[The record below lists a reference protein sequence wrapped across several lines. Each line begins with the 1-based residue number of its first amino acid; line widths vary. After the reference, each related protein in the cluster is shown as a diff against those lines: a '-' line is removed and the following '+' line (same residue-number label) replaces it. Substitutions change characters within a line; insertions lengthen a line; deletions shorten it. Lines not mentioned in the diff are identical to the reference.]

1 MKCKY
6 CNTEIVGKAD
16 FCPLCKK
23 PLVQDEIVEEQNKD
37 YIYPIKKKRSKAYK
51 ILTFTPMYFIVAS
64 VVFLIVT
71 IVNIMLA
78 PEMPWY
84 LLVGVALLYVYILVQ
99 NTILSRNSI
108 VSKILWQA
116 LLVFAFLWVI
126 GFMLFNMGVIE
137 KIWVFVFDY
146 TLPTVVGI
154 SNLVMC
160 ILTACFVK
168 KDKGLIVD
176 AICFSFTGFL
186 PLILYGAGFG
196 LISYPSVAV
205 AILSLVQ
212 IVVFLII
219 GRKNLKSEGKLKY
232 RA

>member
-1 MKCKY
+1 MRCKY
-6 CNTEIVGKAD
+6 CNAKIVGKAD
-16 FCPLCKK
+16 FCPLCKR
-23 PLVQDEIVEEQNKD
+23 PIEQTDDSNEYNKD

-51 ILTFTPMYFIVAS
+51 ILSFTPMYLMIATA
-64 VVFLIVT
+64 VFLIVT
-71 IVNIMLA
+71 IVNVLLQ
-78 PEMPWY
+78 PSMPWY
-84 LLVGVALLYVYILVQ
+84 LLVGVTLLYVYILVQ

-108 VSKILWQA
+108 AHKILWQA

-126 GFMLFNMGVIE
+126 GFLLFRMNIID

-146 TLPTVVGI
+146 TLPAVVGI

-168 KDKGLIVD
+168 YDKSLIVD
-176 AICFSFTGFL
+176 AIWFSCTGFL
-186 PLILYGAGFG
+186 PIILYGAGFG

-205 AILSLVQ
+205 AILSLIQ
-212 IVVFLII
+212 IIVFAIA
-219 GRKNLKSEGKLKY
+219 GRKHLKSEGKLKY